1 MNQSEN
7 PAHAAGGTPT
17 RVLHLADLT
26 SGAMLAAIVS
36 RAKTASIKDELAGGP
51 GGLSTPRLLA
61 AVDVEARQ
69 NEEITGAANPE
80 GWSRVVGHR
89 GEAIR
94 SVRRL
99 TAEARTETQEELA

>member
-1 MNQSEN
+1 MGRAD
-7 PAHAAGGTPT
+7 PRGTGRRAGG
-17 RVLHLADLT
+17 V
-26 SGAMLAAIVS
+26 
-36 RAKTASIKDELAGGP
+36 
-51 GGLSTPRLLA
+51 GGLSAARLRS
-61 AVDVEARQ
+61 AVETEARQ